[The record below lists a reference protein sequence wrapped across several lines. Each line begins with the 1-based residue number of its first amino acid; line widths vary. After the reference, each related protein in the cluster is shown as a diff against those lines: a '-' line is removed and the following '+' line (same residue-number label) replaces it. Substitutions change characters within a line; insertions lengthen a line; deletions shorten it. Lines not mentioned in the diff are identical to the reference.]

1 MRYILEVYVRLN
13 HNIYYFYPSSYGN
26 IMTDDPW
33 KAIGYGFK
41 TIEGAEKFF
50 NEEQESFKELFKEC
64 DVLAVKIVG
73 VRCSMENACM
83 LVPYKENF
91 EEKNHE

>member
-1 MRYILEVYVRLN
+1 MRYIIEVYDRKQT
-13 HNIYYFYPSSYGN
+13 YYFYPSSYGN

-33 KAIGYGFK
+33 KAMAHGFK

-50 NEEQESFKELFKEC
+50 NEEQKSFKELFLEC

-73 VRCSMENACM
+73 VKASLEDVCN
-83 LVPYKENF
+83 LV
-91 EEKNHE
+91 

>member
-1 MRYILEVYVRLN
+1 MRYIIEVYDRKQT
-13 HNIYYFYPSSYGN
+13 YYFYPSSYGN

-33 KAIGYGFK
+33 KAMAHGFK

-50 NEEQESFKELFKEC
+50 NEEQKSFRELFLSC

-73 VRCSMENACM
+73 VKASMEDVCN
-83 LVPYKENF
+83 LV
-91 EEKNHE
+91 